1 MNNPKSNYIHALKP
15 LCASV
20 ILAVTA
26 NAQAALFNPD
36 GQTVFN
42 SPISLDNQGKT
53 DSSYTGIDLDG
64 GSDNDTITYD
74 FNSDVSIKLTNGT
87 TDSDWSAYGVWVT
100 NGVDSA
106 ALVKFNE
113 ALNITIKGSSNMGVG
128 LMTNSMYNPIPGGE
142 QGQNNGTTVT
152 LNGPVTMDI
161 SGNSVTAV
169 VAGSH
174 FNNNTNPGG
183 KVVFGELSG
192 EDKHHIVVSSDW
204 TDKANTSRNSDWA
217 VGLLAFEDGDI
228 QINGDMRIDLSVK
241 NMHIVD
247 TSLTGEWADIAA
259 AIFVGIDSNLNSSK
273 LSKLISFSSP
283 VFISFSLITL
293 FSISSSPITIT

>member
-1 MNNPKSNYIHALKP
+1 MNNPKSNHIHALKP

-26 NAQAALFNPD
+26 NAQAALFNPPD
-36 GQTVFN
+36 GQTVFDD
-42 SPISLDNQGKT
+42 SIILDNQGKT

-64 GSDNDTITYD
+64 GSDKDTIKYD

-87 TDSDWSAYGVWVT
+87 THSNWSAYGVWVT

-106 ALVKFNE
+106 AHVNFNE
-113 ALNITIKGSSNMGVG
+113 ALNITINGSSNMGVG

-192 EDKHHIVVSSDW
+192 ENKHHIVVSSDW
-204 TDKANTSRNSDWA
+204 TDKANTSRNS
-217 VGLLAFEDGDI
+217 
-228 QINGDMRIDLSVK
+228 
-241 NMHIVD
+241 H
-247 TSLTGEWADIAA
+247 
-259 AIFVGIDSNLNSSK
+259 
-273 LSKLISFSSP
+273 
-283 VFISFSLITL
+283 
-293 FSISSSPITIT
+293 